1 MSSLHHHG
9 KLKLRSQI
17 RKIFVLK
24 FAQDGEQDVYSNQF
38 SFERCRSNNGHKNH
52 AAVIAGSIL
61 GALVGLAVL
70 SIVGMIVVRRRKA
83 LEKWRMNKDV
93 ELRVMTRP
101 SSSCVPS
108 IPPVAHYNR
117 SAATSFNSTS
127 APPPYSAIYEDFND
141 DARTVQNQPAKIR
154 RKPVPSI

>member
-1 MSSLHHHG
+1 MV
-9 KLKLRSQI
+9 KLKLRFQS

-24 FAQDGEQDVYSNQF
+24 FAQDGEKDVYSNQF
-38 SFERCRSNNGHKNH
+38 RFERCRSNNGHKNH

-61 GALVGLAVL
+61 GALVGLAIL
-70 SIVGMIVVRRRKA
+70 SIVGMIVVRRRNA
-83 LEKWRMNKDV
+83 IEKRRMDKDV
-93 ELRVMTRP
+93 ELRVLTQP
-101 SSSCVPS
+101 ASSYVPN
-108 IPPVAHYNR
+108 IPPAAHYNR

-141 DARTVQNQPAKIR
+141 DARMVPNQPAKIR

>member
-1 MSSLHHHG
+1 MHHQE
-9 KLKLRSQI
+9 KPKLRSQN

-24 FAQDGEQDVYSNQF
+24 FVQDGEQDVYSNQF
-38 SFERCRSNNGHKNH
+38 RFERCRSNNGHKNH

-93 ELRVMTRP
+93 ELRVMT
-101 SSSCVPS
+101 
-108 IPPVAHYNR
+108 
-117 SAATSFNSTS
+117 
-127 APPPYSAIYEDFND
+127 
-141 DARTVQNQPAKIR
+141 
-154 RKPVPSI
+154 